1 MLRPQSFASVARR
14 YYTSKMAAFTS
25 IKVVKDIQNGMS
37 INVGF
42 TKRGNKHLF
51 SDSMGRSKVL
61 HKSDLL
67 EMPSIL
73 NESKHVKSSGLSKVR
88 DDRITKFHYFKARLH
103 GNIVYLNVAEETRV
117 SKGREQKI
125 RYVYSVT
132 DKIK

>member
-1 MLRPQSFASVARR
+1 
-14 YYTSKMAAFTS
+14 MAAFTS